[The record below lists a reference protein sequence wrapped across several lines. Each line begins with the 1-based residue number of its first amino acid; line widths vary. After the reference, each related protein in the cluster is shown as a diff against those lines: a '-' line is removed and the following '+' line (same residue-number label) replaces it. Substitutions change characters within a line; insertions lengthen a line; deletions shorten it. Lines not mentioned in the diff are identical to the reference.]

1 MIPNDI
7 LNASMPEE
15 HLLMVAPTL
24 VRISEFNHIAHQ
36 LMDFHFHFLLV
47 GEAEK
52 MYVFFKKVNVS
63 VMLVGHP
70 SIILT
75 LGFLVWMGVPLGLGF
90 FLGEVFLGFILGI
103 SLFGVIRVF

>member
-1 MIPNDI
+1 
-7 LNASMPEE
+7 
-15 HLLMVAPTL
+15 MVAPTL

-36 LMDFHFHFLLV
+36 LMDFHFDFLFV

-52 MYVFFKKVNVS
+52 MYVFFQKVNVS
-63 VMLVGHP
+63 VMLMGHP